1 MIGFEKQL
9 VSKVLIFEESPEAS
23 LQLKAFC
30 SENGLIALKQ
40 TTHSS
45 MHMLEHNIDLGAVL
59 ISEHYSNPA
68 EQIHNGLELAQL
80 IHRLRRELPIFIRRA
95 DKPHLDD
102 LPAAKAAGVA
112 GAFDINQPESLSVLL
127 DQYLADTEYPI
138 SLIRRIEEVTHAS
151 LAALFK
157 DVEISN
163 ELPYL
168 VKDKLTYGDIL
179 SLLPVE
185 APWFSGYM
193 MVQSEE
199 QPMLALIRDGRTAID
214 GSAVDFRDVMGMLS
228 EITNLAWGGLRTRL
242 LALHP
247 ATVDDRTRIS
257 VPITVNQYKEF
268 ISFGTDRSQLCFKY
282 TLTDRQNKLPPAT
295 LYQKFI
301 FNIRWSPEAY
311 LEADENNTE
320 DLVES
325 GCLELF

>member
-9 VSKVLIFEESPEAS
+9 VSKVLIFEESPDAS
-23 LQLKAFC
+23 VQLKTFC
-30 SENGLIALKQ
+30 NDNGLIALKQ
-40 TTHSS
+40 TNASS

-68 EQIHNGLELAQL
+68 EQIGNGLELASR
-80 IHRLRRELPIFIRRA
+80 IHHLRRELPIFIRR
-95 DKPHLDD
+95 DGKPHLDD
-102 LPAAKAAGVA
+102 MPTAQAAGVA
-112 GAFDINQPESLSVLL
+112 GAFDINQPESLTTLL

-138 SLIRRIEEVTHAS
+138 SLIRRIEEVTHGA
-151 LAALFK
+151 LAALFR

-163 ELPYL
+163 DLPYL

-193 MVQSEE
+193 MVQCEE
-199 QPMLALIRDGRTAID
+199 QPMVELIRDGRTEID

-247 ATVDDRTRIS
+247 KTAEEDTRIS

-282 TLTDRQNKLPPAT
+282 TLKDKHGKLPAVT

-311 LEADENNTE
+311 LEADENNIE

-325 GCLELF
+325 GCLEFF

>member
-9 VSKVLIFEESPEAS
+9 VSKVLIFEDSTTAS
-23 LQLKAFC
+23 VELKTFC
-30 SENGLIALKQ
+30 SANGLIALKQ

-59 ISEHYSNPA
+59 ISEHYSNPT
-68 EQIHNGLELAQL
+68 EQISNGVELARR
-80 IHRLRRELPIFIRRA
+80 IHSLRRELPIFMRRDGKTDLA
-95 DKPHLDD
+95 DRPE
-102 LPAAKAAGVA
+102 AQAAGVA
-112 GAFDINQPESLSVLL
+112 GAFDINQPESLNALL

-138 SLIRRIEEVTHAS
+138 SLIRRIEEVTHGS

-193 MVQSEE
+193 MVQCEE
-199 QPMLALIRDGRTAID
+199 QPMVELIRDGRTAID
-214 GSAVDFRDVMGMLS
+214 GSNVDFRDVMGMLS

-247 ATVDDRTRIS
+247 DTVDDTTRIS
-257 VPITVNQYKEF
+257 VPITVNQYKEY

-282 TLTDRQNKLPPAT
+282 TLKDIHNKLPTAT

-311 LEADENNTE
+311 LEADENNVE

-325 GCLELF
+325 GCLEFF

>member
-1 MIGFEKQL
+1 MIGFERRL
-9 VSKVLIFEESPEAS
+9 VSKVLIFEDAPAV
-23 LQLKAFC
+23 QGTLKAFC
-30 SENGLIALKQ
+30 SDNGLIGLKPAS
-40 TTHSS
+40 HSA
-45 MHMLEHNIDLGAVL
+45 MNMLESNIDLGAVL
-59 ISEHYSNPA
+59 ISEGFTDSAEGVSNGFELA
-68 EQIHNGLELAQL
+68 RQIHQ
-80 IHRLRRELPIFIRRA
+80 LRRELPIFIRREGRS
-95 DKPHLDD
+95 DLDD
-102 LPAAKAAGVA
+102 LSAVQREGIA
-112 GAFDINQPESLSVLL
+112 GAYDIVDPDSLKTLL

-138 SLIRRIEEVTHAS
+138 SLIRRIEEVTHSS
-151 LAALFK
+151 LTALFR
-157 DVEISN
+157 DIEVSN

-199 QPMLALIRDGRTAID
+199 QPMIELIRDGRTAID
-214 GSAVDFRDVMGMLS
+214 SQSVDFRDVMGLLS

-247 ATVDDRTRIS
+247 PTIDDSTRIS
-257 VPITVNQYKEF
+257 VPITVNQFKEY

-282 TLTDRQNKLPPAT
+282 TLHDVRGTLAPVT

-301 FNIRWSPEAY
+301 FNIRWSPEDY
-311 LEADENNTE
+311 LQADENKVE

>member
-1 MIGFEKQL
+1 MIGFEKRL
-9 VSKVLIFEESPEAS
+9 VSKVLIFEDDTDVQA
-23 LQLKAFC
+23 LLKDFC
-30 SENGLIALKQ
+30 IEHGLVGVKQ
-40 TTHSS
+40 SSHST
-45 MHMLEHNIDLGAVL
+45 MKMLYNNIDLGAVL
-59 ISEHYSNPA
+59 ISEKCHDGMES
-68 EQIHNGLELAQL
+68 IDNGFELA
-80 IHRLRRELPIFIRRA
+80 RRINKIRKELPIFIRRV
-95 DKPHLDD
+95 DRTDLDD
-102 LPAAKAAGVA
+102 LSPEDRKGIAGV
-112 GAFDINQPESLSVLL
+112 FRIDQPETLTKLV

-138 SLIRRIEEVTHAS
+138 SLIRRIEEVTHTS
-151 LAALFK
+151 LNALFK
-157 DVEISN
+157 DIEVTN

-199 QPMLALIRDGRTAID
+199 LPMIGLLKDGRTAID
-214 GSAVDFRDVMGMLS
+214 AENADFRDVMGLLS
-228 EITNLAWGGLRTRL
+228 EISNLAWGGLRTRL

-247 ATVDDRTRIS
+247 PTQANDTRIF

-282 TLTDRQNKLPPAT
+282 TLRDLQNKLEPVT

-301 FNIRWSPEAY
+301 FNIRWSPEEYQA
-311 LEADENNTE
+311 ADENTVE

-325 GCLELF
+325 GCFELF

>member
-9 VSKVLIFEESPEAS
+9 VSKVLIFEDEPTAS
-23 LQLKAFC
+23 AALKAFC
-30 SENGLIALKQ
+30 NANGLIALKQ

-59 ISEHYSNPA
+59 IAEHYSNAA
-68 EQIHNGLELAQL
+68 EQISDGLELARR
-80 IHRLRRELPIFIRRA
+80 IHRMRRELPIFIRREGKTDLIDMPTAQA
-95 DKPHLDD
+95 D
-102 LPAAKAAGVA
+102 GVA
-112 GAFDINQPESLSVLL
+112 GAFDIDQPASLNSLL

-214 GSAVDFRDVMGMLS
+214 GSNVDFRDVMGMLS

-247 ATVDDRTRIS
+247 ESVDDSTRIS

-282 TLTDRQNKLPPAT
+282 SLTDKHNKLPPAT

-311 LEADENNTE
+311 LEADENNIE

-325 GCLELF
+325 GCLEFF